1 MPHVRLLS
9 QVSEFGHYEIFST
22 NPYFSFAVVGMWQ
35 VLIFATISERFFG
48 AKVAPQNDTLFES
61 S

>member
-35 VLIFATISERFFG
+35 ILIFAAISERFFG
-48 AKVAPQNDTLFES
+48 AKIAPSE
-61 S
+61 